1 MFFNGIIMKMKKS
14 VKVIK
19 RNGFEELY
27 DSNKLCRSL
36 NIIGTSE
43 SMIKN
48 ICNVVSSSMKSKV
61 STNDIFSKVR
71 DLLYEYDPGLAALYG
86 LERGLSI
93 LGPSG
98 FMFEQ
103 YVASLFREMDYEVD
117 TNVYLEGE
125 GVSHEIDVIA
135 KKGNVI
141 FIVEA
146 KYRNDFKTKTHIN
159 QIMYA
164 DARLQDI
171 KRKAKNRGDNS
182 EYYMWLITNTLFTD
196 SAINY
201 VKHRDMQ
208 LMGWSFPEYI
218 NLMKIVYEKKL
229 YPVTTL
235 SSITQ
240 TILKKM
246 ASEKLILVK
255 DLKYYTI
262 DDFVSKLK
270 CSISLAK
277 ELNMEVND
285 LIG

>member
-1 MFFNGIIMKMKKS
+1 MKA

-27 DSNKLCRSL
+27 NSDKLCRSL
-36 NIIGTSE
+36 NIIGAPDGV
-43 SMIKN
+43 IKDV
-48 ICNVVSSSMKSKV
+48 CKLVSKSIMSKV
-61 STNDIFSKVR
+61 SSNDIFSIVS
-71 DLLYEYDPGLAALYG
+71 DLLYKYDPGLSSLYG

-103 YVASLFREMDYEVD
+103 YVASLFREMGYKVD
-117 TNVYLEGE
+117 TNVYLSGE
-125 GVSHEIDVIA
+125 GVDHEIDVVA
-135 KKGNVI
+135 EKGNVV

-171 KRKAKNRGDNS
+171 KRRAKKDGDNR

-196 SAINY
+196 NAINY
-201 VKHRDMQ
+201 VKYRDVQ

-218 NLMKIVYEKKL
+218 NLMKIVYDKKL

-235 SSITQ
+235 PSITKS
-240 TILKKM
+240 ILKKM
-246 ASEKLILVK
+246 AYEKFVLIKDLVSFNIDDFINMFGCSNELAVKLNKEVK
-255 DLKYYTI
+255 DLIY
-262 DDFVSKLK
+262 
-270 CSISLAK
+270 
-277 ELNMEVND
+277 
-285 LIG
+285 